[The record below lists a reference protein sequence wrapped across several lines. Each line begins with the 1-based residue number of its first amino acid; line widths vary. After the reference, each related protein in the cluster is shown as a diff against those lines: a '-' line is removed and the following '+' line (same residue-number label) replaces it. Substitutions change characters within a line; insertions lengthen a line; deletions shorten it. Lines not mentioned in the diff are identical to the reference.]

1 MEDWWHRQEDEL
13 VQMGYKEKTK
23 EMRMEGHLQIVSCH
37 MQFVLGTRLTTEPLV
52 SLEAAASA
60 FGLVAAETEKIL
72 TFFVCSSKLV
82 KK

>member
-1 MEDWWHRQEDEL
+1 M
-13 VQMGYKEKTK
+13 VQMGKRDEDINKMWT
-23 EMRMEGHLQIVSCH
+23 EGPQRSVSCY

-72 TFFVCSSKLV
+72 TFFVCSSKFV